1 MIQRIQSVYLFF
13 GALLLALV
21 VVFSNAWTSTVV
33 ALHTSLPWVVY
44 ALSAVGGLIGFV
56 AVFLYKDRK
65 MQAQAIA
72 VAQWLDLALILVLV
86 AALGMFSFGGSQ
98 QSTLPSSAMTYVVL
112 LMPAA
117 AYILFSLA
125 RRAVRKD
132 IELVRS
138 MDRLR

>member
-13 GALLLALV
+13 GALLLTLV
-21 VVFSNAWTSTVV
+21 VIFSNAWMGTVV
-33 ALHTSLPWVVY
+33 ALHTLLPLVVY
-44 ALSAVGGLIGFV
+44 ALSAVGGFIGFA

-65 MQAQAIA
+65 MQAKLIA
-72 VAQWLDLALILVLV
+72 VVQWLALALVLVLV
-86 AALGMFSFGGSQ
+86 AALGMFSFGSE
-98 QSTLPSSAMTYVVL
+98 QSAPAPSAMTYLVL
-112 LMPAA
+112 LTPAA

>member
-56 AVFLYKDRK
+56 AVCLFKDRK
-65 MQAQAIA
+65 MQARLIS
-72 VAQWLDLALILVLV
+72 VVQWLDLALILVLV
-86 AALGMFSFGGSQ
+86 ATLGMFSFGSE
-98 QSTLPSSAMTYVVL
+98 QSTMQSPAMNYAVL
-112 LMPAA
+112 LMPVA
-117 AYILFSLA
+117 AYILFGLA

-132 IELVRS
+132 IELVHS
-138 MDRLR
+138 IDRLR

>member
-21 VVFSNAWTSTVV
+21 VVFSNAWTSPVV

-72 VAQWLDLALILVLV
+72 VARWLDLALILVLV
-86 AALGMFSFGGSQ
+86 AALGMFSFGSE

>member
-86 AALGMFSFGGSQ
+86 AALGMFSFGSE

>member
-1 MIQRIQSVYLFF
+1 MIQRIQSVYLFI

-21 VVFSNAWTSTVV
+21 VVFSDMWMGSLAV
-33 ALHTSLPWVVY
+33 LHASLPWVVY
-44 ALSAVGGLIGFV
+44 MLAAVGGLIGFA
-56 AVFLYKDRK
+56 AVLLYNDRK
-65 MQAQAIA
+65 KQVRIIA
-72 VAQWLDLALILVLV
+72 SVQWLTLGLVLLLV
-86 AALGMFSFGGSQ
+86 VALGMLSFRSEQ
-98 QSTLPSSAMTYVVL
+98 VELPSSVMTYVVL
-112 LMPAA
+112 LMPVG

>member
-13 GALLLALV
+13 GALLLVLV
-21 VVFSNAWTSTVV
+21 VIFSNAWMGTVL
-33 ALHTSLPWVVY
+33 ALHTSLSWVVFASS
-44 ALSAVGGLIGFV
+44 ALGGLIGF
-56 AVFLYKDRK
+56 ATVFLYKDRK
-65 MQAQAIA
+65 MQTRLIA
-72 VAQWLDLALILVLV
+72 FAQWLDLALIFVLV
-86 AALGMFSFGGSQ
+86 AALGMFTLGSE
-98 QSTLPSSAMTYVVL
+98 QSPPPSAMSYLVL
-112 LMPAA
+112 LLPVA

>member
-86 AALGMFSFGGSQ
+86 AALGMYSFGSE

>member
-21 VVFSNAWTSTVV
+21 VVFSNAWASTVA

-65 MQAQAIA
+65 MQARSIA
-72 VAQWLDLALILVLV
+72 VAQWLDLAVILVLV
-86 AALGMFSFGGSQ
+86 AALLMFSVGSEQ
-98 QSTLPSSAMTYVVL
+98 NALPSSAMTYVVL

-125 RRAVRKD
+125 RRAVRND
-132 IELVRS
+132 IEIVRS